1 MESISELWINVQKS
15 VDGRWKISGVRE
27 LSKFESDWATG
38 EPKNQTNISA
48 PSPRAVGMGFKW
60 PNKP

>member
-38 EPKNQTNISA
+38 EPKNQTNMDCVYLS
-48 PSPRAVGMGFKW
+48 R
-60 PNKP
+60 NDE